1 MMSEE
6 GFRRGAVPADQAS
19 GAAPTGW
26 SAEDLPGD
34 EDRTPRYRRTNRA
47 LLDGDTLRRLS
58 RPSTVRWLSFAALEW
73 AIIAVT
79 VAACLVHPSVW
90 TWALGVLIVGTRQ
103 HALGILAHEGTHY
116 LVNGSKPLNDTL
128 TNFIAAYPLL
138 FTVQGF
144 RASHFD
150 HHRYLETPD
159 DPSRVTVE
167 RMPGDWTFPMSAARL
182 VGIFARDLS
191 AISHVSSTELLKYL
205 WEIPDKPRHMAI
217 VAIMHL
223 SAVALAGATGHWL
236 AYPVLW
242 LLPLFT
248 VAVACYRLRAMAEHS
263 GFGDPALRYRRGEI
277 DPLMVT
283 RSITHNVLTS
293 AILAPYNVSYHIEHH
308 LYPGVP
314 GFVLHRVHASL
325 RGVNE
330 YNRLAHMTPGY
341 PSLVLEFL
349 GRARPG

>member
-1 MMSEE
+1 MMSAK
-6 GFRRGAVPADQAS
+6 GFGRGAVPADQAS
-19 GAAPTGW
+19 AEAPAGW
-26 SAEDLPGD
+26 SAEILPGD
-34 EDRTPRYRRTNRA
+34 EDTTPRYRRVNRA
-47 LLDGDTLRRLS
+47 LLDGESLRRLS

-73 AIIAVT
+73 AIISVT
-79 VAACLVHPSVW
+79 IAACLVYPSVW
-90 TWALGVLIVGTRQ
+90 TWVLGGLIVGTRQ

-116 LVNGSKPLNDTL
+116 LVNASKPLNDTL

-138 FTVQGF
+138 FTIQGF

-182 VGIFARDLS
+182 VTIFARDLS

-205 WEIPDKPRHMAI
+205 WDIPDKRRHMAI
-217 VAIMHL
+217 VAAMHL
-223 SAVALAGATGHWL
+223 SAIALAGATGHWL
-236 AYPVLW
+236 AYPLLW

-263 GFGDPALRYRRGEI
+263 GFGDPSLRYRRSEI
-277 DPLMVT
+277 DPLIVT
-283 RSITHNVLTS
+283 RSITHNFLTS

-314 GFVLHRVHASL
+314 AFALHRVHESL
-325 RGVNE
+325 RRVGE
-330 YNRLAHMTPGY
+330 YGRLAHVTPDY
-341 PSLVLEFL
+341 PGLLREFL
-349 GRARPG
+349 GRAR

>member
-1 MMSEE
+1 MMSAK
-6 GFRRGAVPADQAS
+6 GFRRVAAPADKAS
-19 GAAPTGW
+19 VAAAGW
-26 SAEDLPGD
+26 SAENLPGD

-47 LLDGDTLRRLS
+47 LLDGDVLRQLS

-73 AIIAVT
+73 AIICAT
-79 VAACLVHPSVW
+79 VAFCLVYPSVW
-90 TWALGVLIVGTRQ
+90 SWALGVLIVGTRQ
-103 HALGILAHEGTHY
+103 HALAILAHDGTHY
-116 LVNGSKPLNDTL
+116 LVNSSKPLNDTL
-128 TNFIAAYPLL
+128 ANFVAAYPLL

-167 RMPGDWTFPMSAARL
+167 NQPGDWTFPMSAARL

-191 AISHVSSTELLKYL
+191 AMSHSSSAELLKYL
-205 WEIPDKPRHMAI
+205 WDIPNKRRHMATI
-217 VAIMHL
+217 AAMHIAAI
-223 SAVALAGATGHWL
+223 ALAGATGHWL

-248 VAVACYRLRAMAEHS
+248 VTVACYRLRAMAEHS
-263 GFGDPALRYRRGEI
+263 GFGDSSLRYRRSEI
-277 DPLMVT
+277 DPLIVT
-283 RSITHNVLTS
+283 RSMTHNFLTS

-314 GFVLHRVHASL
+314 AFALHRVHARL
-325 RGVNE
+325 RGVSD
-330 YNRLAHMTPGY
+330 YGRLAHITPGY
-341 PSLVLEFL
+341 PSLLLEFL
-349 GRARPG
+349 GRGRRG